1 MEERMGA
8 YVLRRFLYMIL
19 LVALSS
25 VASFTIIQLP
35 PGDYL
40 TSYIA
45 QLQSQGQEVNA
56 EEIEGMRRAYGLD
69 QPEYMQ
75 YIIWVRK
82 IVTEGDMGRSFQWR
96 QPVSTLIMERL
107 PATLLVS
114 FGAML
119 IVYTLAIPIGTY
131 SATRQ
136 YSIGDYIFTIIG
148 FLGLATPSF
157 VLALI
162 LMVFFYTNF
171 GVSVGGLVSPGMESA
186 PWGWPKIA
194 DLLAHL
200 PVPLIVIGL
209 TGTASIIRIMR
220 ATLLDELNKPYVE
233 TARAKGLSEG
243 RLLFKYPLRI
253 ALNPIASTAGWLL
266 PAMFSGSTI
275 VAIVLNLPTIGPL
288 LYNALLT
295 EDMFLAGGTVLI
307 STVLTVV
314 GTFLSDMILVWLD
327 PRIRLEHAG

>member
-1 MEERMGA
+1 MAA
-8 YVLRRFLYMIL
+8 YFLRRFLYMIL

-25 VASFTIIQLP
+25 VVSFTIIQLP

-40 TSYIA
+40 TSYVA
-45 QLQSQGQEVNA
+45 QLRAQGQDINE
-56 EEIEGMRRAYGLD
+56 EEIEGLRKAYGLD

-75 YIIWVRK
+75 YMIWMRK
-82 IVTEGDMGRSFQWR
+82 MILEGDMGRSFSWR
-96 QPVSTLIMERL
+96 LPVSQLIVERL

-114 FGAML
+114 FGATIFIYL
-119 IVYTLAIPIGTY
+119 LAIPIGIY
-131 SATRQ
+131 SATHQ
-136 YSIGDYIFTIIG
+136 YSLGDYVVTVVG
-148 FLGLATPSF
+148 FAGLAVPSF

-171 GVSVGGLVSPGMESA
+171 GVSVGGLFSPDMEQA
-186 PWGWPKIA
+186 PWSLAKVS
-194 DLLAHL
+194 DLLSHL
-200 PVPLIVIGL
+200 PVPLIVLGL
-209 TGTASIIRIMR
+209 AGTASIIRIMR

-233 TARAKGLSEG
+233 TARAKGLAEG
-243 RLLFKYPLRI
+243 RLLFKYPVRI

-288 LYNALLT
+288 LYQALMT

-314 GTFLSDMILVWLD
+314 GTFVSDVLLVWLD
-327 PRIRLEHAG
+327 PRIRLEQGS

>member
-1 MEERMGA
+1 VGA
-8 YVLRRFLYMIL
+8 YFLRRFLYMVL

-25 VASFTIIQLP
+25 VVSFTIIQLP

-40 TSYIA
+40 TSYVA
-45 QLQSQGQEVNA
+45 QLRAQGQDINE
-56 EEIEGMRRAYGLD
+56 EEIEGLRKAYGLD

-75 YIIWVRK
+75 YIIWMRK
-82 IVTEGDMGRSFQWR
+82 MIFEGDMGRSFSWR
-96 QPVSTLIMERL
+96 LPVSQLIVERL

-114 FGAML
+114 FGATVFIYL
-119 IVYTLAIPIGTY
+119 LAIPIGIY
-131 SATRQ
+131 SATHQ
-136 YSIGDYIFTIIG
+136 YSIGDYVVTIIG
-148 FLGLATPSF
+148 FAGLAVPSF

-171 GVSVGGLVSPGMESA
+171 GVSVGGLFSPEMETA
-186 PWGWPKIA
+186 PWSMAKVG
-194 DLLAHL
+194 DLIAHL
-200 PVPLIVIGL
+200 PVPLIVLGL
-209 TGTASIIRIMR
+209 AGTASIIRVMR

-233 TARAKGLSEG
+233 TARAKGLPEG
-243 RLLFKYPLRI
+243 RLLFKYPVRI

-288 LYNALLT
+288 LYQALMT

-314 GTFLSDMILVWLD
+314 GTFVSDVILVWLD
-327 PRIRLEHAG
+327 PRIRLEQGT

>member
-1 MEERMGA
+1 MGA
-8 YVLRRFLYMIL
+8 YFLRRFLYMIL

-25 VASFTIIQLP
+25 VVSFTIIQLP

-40 TSYIA
+40 TSYVA
-45 QLQSQGQEVNA
+45 QLRAQGQDINE
-56 EEIEGMRRAYGLD
+56 EEIEGLRKAYGLD

-75 YIIWVRK
+75 YMIWMRK
-82 IVTEGDMGRSFQWR
+82 MIFEGDMGRSFSWR
-96 QPVSTLIMERL
+96 LPVSQLIMERL

-114 FGAML
+114 FGATVFIYL
-119 IVYTLAIPIGTY
+119 LAIPIGIY
-131 SATRQ
+131 SATHQ
-136 YSIGDYIFTIIG
+136 YSLGDYVVTIIG
-148 FLGLATPSF
+148 FAGLAVPSF

-171 GVSVGGLVSPGMESA
+171 GVSVGGLFSPDMEQA
-186 PWGWPKIA
+186 PWSLAKVS
-194 DLLAHL
+194 DLLSHL
-200 PVPLIVIGL
+200 PVPLIVLGL
-209 TGTASIIRIMR
+209 AGTASIIRIMR

-233 TARAKGLSEG
+233 TARAKGLAEG
-243 RLLFKYPLRI
+243 RLLFKYPVRI

-288 LYNALLT
+288 LYQALMT

-314 GTFLSDMILVWLD
+314 GTFVSDVILVWLD
-327 PRIRLEHAG
+327 PRIRLEQGA

>member
-1 MEERMGA
+1 
-8 YVLRRFLYMIL
+8 MI
-19 LVALSS
+19 
-25 VASFTIIQLP
+25 F
-35 PGDYL
+35 
-40 TSYIA
+40 
-45 QLQSQGQEVNA
+45 
-56 EEIEGMRRAYGLD
+56 
-69 QPEYMQ
+69 
-75 YIIWVRK
+75 
-82 IVTEGDMGRSFQWR
+82 EGDMGRSFSWR
-96 QPVSTLIMERL
+96 LPVTQLIVERL

-114 FGAML
+114 FGATVF
-119 IVYTLAIPIGTY
+119 IYILAIPIGIY

-136 YSIGDYIFTIIG
+136 YSMGDYVVTVIG
-148 FLGLATPSF
+148 FAGLAVPSF

-171 GVSVGGLVSPGMESA
+171 GVSVGGLFSPDMELA
-186 PWGWPKIA
+186 PWSLAKVG

-200 PVPLIVIGL
+200 PVPLIVLGL
-209 TGTASIIRIMR
+209 AGTASIIRIMR

-233 TARAKGLSEG
+233 TARAKGLAEG
-243 RLLFKYPLRI
+243 RLLFKYPVRI

-288 LYNALLT
+288 LYQALMT

-314 GTFLSDMILVWLD
+314 GTFVSDVVLVWLD
-327 PRIRLEHAG
+327 PRIRFEHGT

>member
-1 MEERMGA
+1 MGA
-8 YVLRRFLYMIL
+8 YFLRRFLYMVL

-25 VASFTIIQLP
+25 VVSFTIIQLP

-40 TSYIA
+40 TSYVA
-45 QLQSQGQEVNA
+45 QLRAQGQDINE
-56 EEIEGMRRAYGLD
+56 EEIEGLRKAYGLD

-75 YIIWVRK
+75 YIIWMRK
-82 IVTEGDMGRSFQWR
+82 MIFEGDMGRSFSWR
-96 QPVSTLIMERL
+96 LPVSQLIVERL

-114 FGAML
+114 FGATVFIYL
-119 IVYTLAIPIGTY
+119 LAIPIGIY
-131 SATRQ
+131 SATHQ
-136 YSIGDYIFTIIG
+136 YSIGDYVVTIIG
-148 FLGLATPSF
+148 FAGLAVPSF

-171 GVSVGGLVSPGMESA
+171 GVSVGGLFSPEMETA
-186 PWGWPKIA
+186 PWSMAKVG
-194 DLLAHL
+194 DLIAHL
-200 PVPLIVIGL
+200 PVPLIVLGL
-209 TGTASIIRIMR
+209 AGTASIIRVMR

-233 TARAKGLSEG
+233 TARAKGLPEG
-243 RLLFKYPLRI
+243 RLLFKYPVRI

-288 LYNALLT
+288 LYQALMT

-314 GTFLSDMILVWLD
+314 GTFVSDVILVWLD
-327 PRIRLEHAG
+327 PRIRLEQGT